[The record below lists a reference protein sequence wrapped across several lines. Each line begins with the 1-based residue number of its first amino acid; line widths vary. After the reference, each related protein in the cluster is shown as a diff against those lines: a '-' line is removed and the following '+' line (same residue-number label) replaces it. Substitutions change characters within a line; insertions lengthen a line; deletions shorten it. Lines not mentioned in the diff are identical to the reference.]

1 MGRTLKTI
9 IVGLPLFAER
19 LANSLSEFDLT
30 NRYTFLNTY
39 YSKKDKLKA
48 RFMIPRADLLFSING
63 SIVSSGV
70 FDLAIRKKV
79 PIIMNWVGTDVLLA
93 RDAIKSGNFRQD
105 YISYVQHFCEV
116 SWIQDELKA
125 IGIEAE
131 IVNFASFDRIFDL
144 QLPKTDRL
152 TVLSYI
158 SKIRSDFYG
167 IENFLKAAGRLPEI
181 DFLIAGTEAEEYA
194 PLPSNVR
201 ALGWVQ
207 DMHKV
212 YDQTHVCVRMPE
224 HDGLSTFILESLARG
239 KQVIYNYPF
248 NHCYV
253 CETEDELVIR
263 LKDLEQDLKSG
274 SLKVNTEGASFIREH
289 FNKERI
295 LGDLLKRINT
305 IVQ

>member
-167 IENFLKAAGRLPEI
+167 IDNFLKAAGRLPEI

-212 YDQTHVCVRMPE
+212 YVQTHVCVRMPE

>member
-1 MGRTLKTI
+1 MRTI

-19 LANSLSEFDLT
+19 LANSLSEFDPT

-70 FDLAIRKKV
+70 FDLAIKKKI
-79 PIIMNWVGTDVLLA
+79 PIVMNWVGTDVLLA
-93 RDAIKSGNFRQD
+93 TEAFKSGIFRKD
-105 YISYVQHFCEV
+105 YVDYATHFCEV

-131 IVNFASFDRIFDL
+131 IVNFASFDRVFDL
-144 QLPKTDRL
+144 QLPNTDRL

-158 SKIRSDFYG
+158 AKIRSDFYG
-167 IENFLKAAGRLPEI
+167 IDNFLKAAERLPEI

-207 DMHKV
+207 DMQKV

-239 KQVIYNYPF
+239 KQVIYKYPF
-248 NHCYV
+248 NHSYV
-253 CETEDELVIR
+253 CETEDELVMR
-263 LKDLEQDLKSG
+263 LKELEQDLKSG
-274 SLKVNTEGASFIREH
+274 NWKENTEGASFIREH

-295 LGDLLKRINT
+295 LGDLLQRIKT
-305 IVQ
+305 VVQ

>member
-1 MGRTLKTI
+1 MRTI

-19 LANSLSEFDLT
+19 LANSLSEFDSA
-30 NRYTFLNTY
+30 NRYKFLNTY
-39 YSKKDKLKA
+39 YSKRDKLKA

-70 FDLAIRKKV
+70 FDLAVKKKI
-79 PIIMNWVGTDVLLA
+79 PIVMNWVGTDVLLA
-93 RDAIKSGNFRQD
+93 RDAIKSGNFRQE
-105 YISYVQHFCEV
+105 YISYAEHFCEV
-116 SWIQDELKA
+116 GWIQEELKE

-131 IVNFASFDRIFDL
+131 IVNFASFDRVFDL
-144 QLPKTDRL
+144 QLPNTDRL

-158 SKIRSDFYG
+158 AKIRSDFYG
-167 IENFLKAAGRLPEI
+167 IDNFLKAAERLPQI

-207 DMHKV
+207 DMQKV

-239 KQVIYNYPF
+239 KHVIYKYPF
-248 NHCYV
+248 NHCHV

-263 LKDLEQDLKSG
+263 LKELEQDLKSG
-274 SLKVNTEGASFIREH
+274 SLMVNTEGASFIREY